1 MGFSAKG
8 AFFLSRLPLTRE
20 LPSASEAE
28 GEKNYPS
35 VACGASSPDKGS
47 QERGKACLCSGLS
60 HKLQSLLS
68 RHGQFQQNKKP
79 GGRARNTPARF
90 DEQIRRKQP
99 KNIFPSAKKSYKRIN
114 AFFSPATTL
123 AIDTR
128 IWYTIFTSAPEIRL
142 MVMCPCT

>member
-1 MGFSAKG
+1 M
-8 AFFLSRLPLTRE
+8 LSRLPLMRE
-20 LPSASEAE
+20 LPSIREAE
-28 GEKNYPS
+28 GENYPS
-35 VACGASSPDKGS
+35 VTCGDSSPDKGS
-47 QERGKACLCSGLS
+47 QERGKTCLCSDLS

-68 RHGQFQQNKKP
+68 QHGQFQQNKKP

-128 IWYTIFTSAPEIRL
+128 IWYTIFTSVPEIRL
-142 MVMCPCT
+142 VVMCSGT